1 MLNTIPFR
9 CFCPCSSHTFFQHV
23 RSEFSTRALE
33 SKKIA
38 TLFQVKNRRFLDR
51 KSDAFFWPLFG
62 RFEKHVR
69 TPLTISALQRQFL
82 PAKFARKL
90 RLFQPFLFPSNS
102 RSVAIYW
109 LQMQGKTA
117 LNNLT
122 ISLHPFISRHLS
134 VQEHNLLFI
143 CTPLFFLLP
152 LPMQR

>member
-1 MLNTIPFR
+1 MLDTIPFR

-23 RSEFSTRALE
+23 RSGFSTRALE
-33 SKKIA
+33 SKKISRYLTSIIA
-38 TLFQVKNRRFLDR
+38 IIQLNYRDIFLP
-51 KSDAFFWPLFG
+51 FFG

-69 TPLTISALQRQFL
+69 TPLSISVLQQQFL

-122 ISLHPFISRHLS
+122 ISIHPFISRHLS

-152 LPMQR
+152 LRMQR